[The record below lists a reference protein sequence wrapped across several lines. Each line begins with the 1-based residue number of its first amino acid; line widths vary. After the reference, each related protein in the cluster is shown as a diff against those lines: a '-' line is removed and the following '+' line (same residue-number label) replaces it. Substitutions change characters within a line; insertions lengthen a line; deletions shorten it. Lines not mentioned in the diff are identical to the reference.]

1 MDPTLA
7 SGDHILVNPAAYHH
21 APPEVGEVVVARHP
35 FERARLIVKRVSS
48 VDPEG
53 RCFLSGDNPDES
65 TDSHSLSALS
75 PHLILGRVT
84 RQLP

>member
-1 MDPTLA
+1 MCPTLEP
-7 SGDHILVNPAAYHH
+7 GDHILVNPTAYRQT
-21 APPEVGEVVVARHP
+21 APRVGEVVVARHP
-35 FERARLIVKRVSS
+35 FERERLIVKRVDS

-53 RCFLSGDNPDES
+53 RCFLTGDNPDES